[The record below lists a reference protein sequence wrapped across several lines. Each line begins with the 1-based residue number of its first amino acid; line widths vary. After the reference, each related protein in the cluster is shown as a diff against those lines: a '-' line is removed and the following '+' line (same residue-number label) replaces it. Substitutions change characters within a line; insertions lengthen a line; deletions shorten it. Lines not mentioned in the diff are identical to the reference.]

1 MGSQKKYYAV
11 IRGYRPGIYTAWYG
25 AGGAEEQV
33 RGYAGAIYK
42 GFVTVEEARRWLE
55 SPAVKTR
62 KASGRAQA
70 AAEPAAPPSS
80 PGQII
85 IYTDGGCTGNPGPGG
100 YGAVIID
107 GESRSELAQGFR
119 RTTNNRMEL
128 MACIAALDTLEAPA
142 DVILHSDSRYVVN
155 GIGKGWARKW
165 RANGWMRTKSE
176 EAENTDLWAKLLDL
190 CDRHR
195 VRFVWVHGH
204 AGNRENERCDRLATG
219 ATQGPDLKEDHAYV
233 RGRTRVPEDLAEKR
247 EVLQPPAKEQHHKK

>member
-11 IRGYRPGIYTAWYG
+11 IRGSRPGIYTAWYG
-25 AGGAEEQV
+25 PGGAEEQV

-42 GFVTVEEARRWLE
+42 GFATVEEARRWLE
-55 SPAVKTR
+55 SPEVKIR
-62 KASGRAQA
+62 KASGRTQTT
-70 AAEPAAPPSS
+70 AEPAAPSSS
-80 PGQII
+80 PGQIT
-85 IYTDGGCTGNPGPGG
+85 IYTDGGCAGNPGPGG

-107 GESRSELAQGFR
+107 GASRSELAQGFR

-128 MACIAALDTLEAPA
+128 MACIAALDALEAPA
-142 DVILHSDSRYVVN
+142 DAILHSDSRYVVN

-176 EAENTDLWAKLLDL
+176 GAENIDLWAKLLDL

-204 AGNRENERCDRLATG
+204 AGNLENERCDRLATG
-219 ATQGPDLKEDHAYV
+219 AAQGQNLKEDHAYV
-233 RGRTRVPEDLAEKR
+233 RGRTRAPNRLAEEGGSFQSNGKR
-247 EVLQPPAKEQHHKK
+247 AS

>member
-1 MGSQKKYYAV
+1 MGSKNKYYAV
-11 IRGYRPGIYTAWYG
+11 IRGYQPGIYTAWYG
-25 AGGAEEQV
+25 PGGAEEQV
-33 RGYAGAIYK
+33 LGYAGAIFK
-42 GFVTVEEARRWLE
+42 GFVTVEEARRWLG
-55 SPAVKTR
+55 SPAVKSR
-62 KASGRAQA
+62 KASGRVQA

-107 GESRSELAQGFR
+107 GDSRSELTQGFR

-128 MACIAALDTLEAPA
+128 MACIAALDCLEPPA
-142 DVILHSDSRYVVN
+142 DAILHSDSRYVVN
-155 GIGKGWARKW
+155 GISKGWARKW

-176 EAENTDLWAKLLDL
+176 AAENADLWAKLLDL

-219 ATQGPDLKEDHAYV
+219 AAQGPELKEDHAYV
-233 RGRTRVPEDLAEKR
+233 WGNTRVPGY
-247 EVLQPPAKEQHHKK
+247 PPDETA

>member
-1 MGSQKKYYAV
+1 MGSKNKYYAV
-11 IRGYRPGIYTAWYG
+11 IKGYRPGIYTAWYG
-25 AGGAEEQV
+25 PGGAEEQV

-55 SPAVKTR
+55 STAVKSR
-62 KASGRAQA
+62 KAPDREQG
-70 AAEPAAPPSS
+70 AAESAAPAAS
-80 PGQII
+80 PGRII

-107 GESRSELAQGFR
+107 RDSRSELTQGFR

-128 MACIAALDTLEAPA
+128 MACIAALDCLEPPA
-142 DVILHSDSRYVVN
+142 DAILHSDSRYVVN
-155 GIGKGWARKW
+155 GISKGWARKW

-176 EAENTDLWAKLLDL
+176 AAENADLWAKLLDL
-190 CDRHR
+190 CDRRR

-219 ATQGPDLKEDHAYV
+219 AAQGPDLKEDHAYV
-233 RGRTRVPEDLAEKR
+233 WGNTRVPGY
-247 EVLQPPAKEQHHKK
+247 PPDETA

>member
-1 MGSQKKYYAV
+1 MRLIFSAIGEFEMGTKQKYYAV
-11 IRGYRPGIYTAWYG
+11 FKGCRPGIYTAWYG
-25 AGGAEEQV
+25 PGGAEEQV

-42 GFVTVEEARRWLE
+42 GFVTVEEARCWLE
-55 SPAVKTR
+55 SPAAKSR
-62 KASGRAQA
+62 KSSGSAQA
-70 AAEPAAPPSS
+70 AAEPAAPPSA

-85 IYTDGGCTGNPGPGG
+85 IYTDGGCVGNPGPGG

-107 GESRSELAQGFR
+107 GNSRSELAQGFR

-128 MACIAALDTLEAPA
+128 MACIAALDTLETPA
-142 DVILHSDSRYVVN
+142 DVILYSDSRYVVN

-176 EAENTDLWAKLLDL
+176 GAENADLWAELLDR

-204 AGNRENERCDRLATG
+204 AGNRENEQCDRLATG
-219 ATQGPDLKEDHAYV
+219 AAQDPDLQEDHAYV
-233 RGRTRVPEDLAEKR
+233 WGHTRVPGY
-247 EVLQPPAKEQHHKK
+247 PPDETA

>member
-1 MGSQKKYYAV
+1 MGSQKKFYAV

-25 AGGAEEQV
+25 PGGSEEQV
-33 RGYAGAIYK
+33 RGYTGAIYK
-42 GFVTVEEARRWLE
+42 GFVTVEEARRWLA
-55 SPAVKTR
+55 SPEVKTR
-62 KASGRAQA
+62 KASGSAKVT
-70 AAEPAAPPSS
+70 AEPAAHSSS

-107 GESRSELAQGFR
+107 GKSRSELAQGFR

-142 DVILHSDSRYVVN
+142 DVMLYSDSRYVVN
-155 GIGKGWARKW
+155 GISKGWARKW

-176 EAENTDLWAKLLDL
+176 EAENADLWAKLLDL
-190 CDRHR
+190 CDQHR

-219 ATQGPDLKEDHAYV
+219 AVQGPDLKEDHAYI
-233 RGRTRVPEDLAEKR
+233 RGCTRVRNYP
-247 EVLQPPAKEQHHKK
+247 

>member
-11 IRGYRPGIYTAWYG
+11 IKGYRPGIYTAWYG
-25 AGGAEEQV
+25 PGGAEEQV

-55 SPAVKTR
+55 GPAVKTR
-62 KASGRAQA
+62 KASGRAEA
-70 AAEPAAPPSS
+70 AAEPAAPSAS
-80 PGQII
+80 QGQII
-85 IYTDGGCTGNPGPGG
+85 IYTDGGCAGNPGPGG

-107 GESRSELAQGFR
+107 GKKRSELAQGFR

-128 MACIAALDTLEAPA
+128 MACIAALETLKAPA
-142 DVILHSDSRYVVN
+142 NIILHSDSQYVVN

-176 EAENTDLWAKLLDL
+176 AAENADLWATLLDL
-190 CDRHR
+190 CNQHR

-219 ATQGPDLKEDHAYV
+219 ATQGQDPKEDHAYV
-233 RGRTRVPEDLAEKR
+233 RGRTRVPEGLAEKR
-247 EVLQPPAKEQHHKK
+247 EVLQSPGKEQHHEK

>member
-11 IRGYRPGIYTAWYG
+11 IQGYRPGIYTAWYG
-25 AGGAEEQV
+25 PGGAEEQV
-33 RGYAGAIYK
+33 LGYAGAVYK
-42 GFVTVEEARRWLE
+42 GFVTAEEARRWLA
-55 SPAVKTR
+55 SPAVKSR
-62 KASGRAQA
+62 KAPDREQG
-70 AAEPAAPPSS
+70 AAEPAAPAAS

-107 GESRSELAQGFR
+107 GDSRSELTQGFR

-128 MACIAALDTLEAPA
+128 MACIAALDCLEPPA
-142 DVILHSDSRYVVN
+142 DAILHSDSRYVVN
-155 GIGKGWARKW
+155 GISKGWARKW

-176 EAENTDLWAKLLDL
+176 AAENADLWAKLLDL
-190 CDRHR
+190 CDRRR

-219 ATQGPDLKEDHAYV
+219 AVQGPDLKEDHAYV
-233 RGRTRVPEDLAEKR
+233 WGNTRVPGY
-247 EVLQPPAKEQHHKK
+247 PPDETA